1 MSTFLQRKK
10 IIHPL
15 FRKPSKLEINLK
27 HYFTSILCRRRGG
40 GGEKVNKKILDE
52 AIQASYVCLSWFLG
66 VREKMGA
73 MFLCFMAGEGPK
85 GSGDL
90 VRS

>member
-1 MSTFLQRKK
+1 M
-10 IIHPL
+10 
-15 FRKPSKLEINLK
+15 
-27 HYFTSILCRRRGG
+27 
-40 GGEKVNKKILDE
+40 NKKILDE